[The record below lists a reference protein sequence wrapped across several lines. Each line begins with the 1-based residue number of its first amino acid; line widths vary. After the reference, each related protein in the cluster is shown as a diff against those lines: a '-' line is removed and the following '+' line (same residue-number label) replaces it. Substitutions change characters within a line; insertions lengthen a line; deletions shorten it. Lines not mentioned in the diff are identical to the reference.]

1 MDLAS
6 TVALS
11 RMDADLR
18 AMDVTA
24 NNIAN
29 ASTPGYKVE
38 AVQFTDW
45 LSRQTGADTPR
56 GGRSVSFAQDRATWR
71 DAAPGPLTHTANP
84 LDLGLSDTGYF
95 TVNTSRG
102 PRLTRDG
109 RFGLLP
115 NGTIADAAGDPV
127 LDVTGQPLRLSPADT
142 ILTVA
147 GDGTIS
153 SENGR
158 IGRIGVVQPQNPAAL
173 TAEGGT
179 LLRADT
185 PTTPTAQPR
194 IVQGSVEDSN
204 VAPVTQVTR
213 MLDQS
218 RQFQF
223 LSQFLQA
230 EADRQR
236 TTIDKLLPAQQGG

>member
-6 TVALS
+6 NVALS

-24 NNIAN
+24 DNVAN
-29 ASTPGYKVE
+29 AATPGYKAQNVL
-38 AVQFTDW
+38 FTEW
-45 LSRQTGADTPR
+45 LSRQAGVEAPR
-56 GGRSVSFAQDRATWR
+56 GGGTLAYAQDRATWR
-71 DAAPGPLTHTANP
+71 DTAPGVLRHTANP
-84 LDLGLSDTGYF
+84 LDLGLSGDGYF
-95 TVNTSRG
+95 TVNTPRG

-115 NGTIADAAGDPV
+115 NGTIADAAGDPL
-127 LDVTGQPLRLSPADT
+127 LDVGGQPIRLSPADT
-142 ILTVA
+142 TITVA

-158 IGRIGVVQPQNPAAL
+158 LGRIGVVRPADPRKL

-179 LLRADT
+179 MLRADT
-185 PTTPTAQPR
+185 PTAQADQPR
-194 IVQGSVEDSN
+194 LVQGAMEDSN
-204 VAPVTQVTR
+204 VQPVTQITR
-213 MLDQS
+213 MLDEY
-218 RQFQF
+218 RRFQY
-223 LSQFLQA
+223 LGEFLQA

-236 TTIDKLLPAQQGG
+236 TAIDKLLPAQGG